1 MRAADG
7 ADWLLAALAEQGMP
21 VLFGNPGSTELP
33 LTDALGRQDR
43 VRYVLA
49 LHESA
54 AVGMADGYAQATGGP
69 AAVNVHVQP
78 GLANALSGILN
89 AARSRVPLLVTV
101 GQQEQSMLPGDPFLG
116 GDVLG
121 MARPLAKGAWEAR
134 RPEDLPGLL
143 AEAMAGRPDAAA
155 RARWC

>member
-1 MRAADG
+1 
-7 ADWLLAALAEQGMP
+7 
-21 VLFGNPGSTELP
+21 
-33 LTDALGRQDR
+33 
-43 VRYVLA
+43 
-49 LHESA
+49 
-54 AVGMADGYAQATGGP
+54 MADGYAQATGGP

-78 GLANALSGILN
+78 GLANAMSGILN

-143 AEAMAGRPDAAA
+143 AEAHA
-155 RARWC
+155 RSP